1 VAAIDASRPDTRA
14 QVEGGGAMSGWDH
27 FVEFFVAG
35 VFLCVGVAKILRYK
49 RSPKAVGAQP
59 ARFPF
64 GLPNGCLV
72 AVGVFEVLAA
82 LALVMPSDF
91 LPQAA
96 LTQVAVAGLVLLT
109 VTAGVYHMRR
119 HESTVPSVMQFLL
132 VLIVAVARWV

>member
-1 VAAIDASRPDTRA
+1 
-14 QVEGGGAMSGWDH
+14 MSGWDR

-35 VFLCVGVAKILRYK
+35 VFLCVGLAKILSYK

-59 ARFPF
+59 ARLPF
-64 GLPNGCLV
+64 GLPYGSIA

-82 LALVMPSDF
+82 LALVMPSSF

-109 VTAGVYHMRR
+109 VTAGVYHARR
-119 HESTVPSVMQFLL
+119 RESTVPSVMQFLL
-132 VLIVAVARWV
+132 VLFVVVVRWV